1 VSEEPLRPD
10 SFAGPVAG
18 RPALGVWQLAWPT
31 MVSFALQS
39 AVGLV
44 DFLFVAS
51 LGSEAVAAVGVAH
64 QFYFAQFSVLAA
76 VTTGSVALVA
86 RATGAGEAGEA
97 DRVLRM
103 SALLALLLGSALL
116 LVIPFADSVVAAF
129 GVEPAVVERGASYLR
144 ILLAFNPPFALG
156 VALGMGVRGA
166 GDARTPLAVG
176 VLVNAVNVV
185 LNYGLVYGRLGL
197 PQLGTDG
204 SALGT
209 GVAMTVGAAVWVSL
223 WATDQLAVPRLAW
236 RAGLAAP
243 LARRILRIGVP
254 TFVEQAVWQL
264 GLMLFLRIVAQYG
277 TAPVSAY
284 LIGVR
289 ILSFSFVPGLG
300 FSMAGGTL
308 VGQHLGAG
316 QPALAMRAGWRATAG
331 AVSVMAV
338 VGFAIVVLSRPIAGW
353 FGATGQTTVDLTVT
367 FIYILGAAQPLM
379 AVEFALGGSLRG
391 AGDTR
396 FPLFAILTGLFAA
409 RLTGALLVSQV
420 LGGSVV
426 AVWSCLLA
434 DYAVKAT
441 LLSLRF
447 ASGAWQRVRV

>member
-1 VSEEPLRPD
+1 
-10 SFAGPVAG
+10 
-18 RPALGVWQLAWPT
+18 

-51 LGSEAVAAVGVAH
+51 LGSEAVAAVGIAH
-64 QFYFAQFSVLAA
+64 QFYFAQFAVLSA

-86 RATGAGEAGEA
+86 RATGAGNATEA

-103 SALLALLLGSALL
+103 SVLLAIALGCALLA
-116 LVIPFADSVVAAF
+116 VIPAAPFVVAAF
-129 GVEPAVVERGASYLR
+129 GVEPPVVERGASYLR
-144 ILLAFNPPFALG
+144 ILLAFNPALAVG
-156 VALGMGVRGA
+156 MALGMGVRGA
-166 GDARTPLAVG
+166 GDARTPLFVG
-176 VLVNAVNVV
+176 VLVNIVNVI
-185 LNYGLVYGRLGL
+185 LNYGLVYGRLGM
-197 PQLGTDG
+197 PQLGSDG

-209 GVAMTVGAAVWVSL
+209 GIAMCCGAAFWLAL
-223 WATDQLAVPRLAW
+223 WAWDQLAVPRRGWL
-236 RAGLAAP
+236 AGLP
-243 LARRILRIGVP
+243 PELARRILRIGIP
-254 TFVEQAVWQL
+254 TFIEQSIWQL
-264 GLMLFLRIVAQYG
+264 GLMLFLRIVAEYG
-277 TAPVSAY
+277 TEPVSAY

-289 ILSFSFVPGLG
+289 ILSFSFVPGMG

-308 VGQHLGAG
+308 VGQHLGADE
-316 QPALAMRAGWRATAG
+316 PALARRAGWRATAG
-331 AVSVMAV
+331 AMSVMAV
-338 VGFAIVVLSRPIAGW
+338 VGFTIILLARPIAGW

-409 RLTGALLVSQV
+409 RLAGALLVSNV

-441 LLSLRF
+441 LLTLRF